1 MNQTYVPK
9 QMSYFPK
16 LDADDLPIRPPK
28 KARVDTHLSEL
39 LEDALA
45 GALGLSKQDEQ
56 GYIT

>member
-1 MNQTYVPK
+1 
-9 QMSYFPK
+9 MSYFPK

-28 KARVDTHLSEL
+28 KARIDTHLSEL

-45 GALGLSKQDEQ
+45 TTLGLSKQDEQ